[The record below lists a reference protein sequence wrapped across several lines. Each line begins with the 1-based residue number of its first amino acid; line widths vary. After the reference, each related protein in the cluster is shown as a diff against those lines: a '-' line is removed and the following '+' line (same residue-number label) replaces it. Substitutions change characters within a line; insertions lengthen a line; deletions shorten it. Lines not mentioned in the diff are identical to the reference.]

1 MPEAS
6 AYPNSDISIGAM
18 TAIAVVTI
26 AVLAFWLIMVYVA
39 AREPRPRPTGKP
51 ASQSGAPPSGLRS
64 DERSDER
71 RGKTAVTGAAAA
83 SGTSRV

>member
-18 TAIAVVTI
+18 TAIAVVMI

-39 AREPRPRPTGKP
+39 AREPRTPP
-51 ASQSGAPPSGLRS
+51 ARGQQPAADGQAEVAAP
-64 DERSDER
+64 DD
-71 RGKTAVTGAAAA
+71 VTEDRHV
-83 SGTSRV
+83 SITSRG